1 MKRKKMVKVIDGAT
15 EFLDNFEGASAVD
28 TTDKHEDIDDLL
40 TEDELHAMQTA
51 LVVVKHLIVGDL
63 TCRDG
68 VELGVR
74 IVGLYS
80 FAKLGDILGTEL
92 FGEDEDEE
100 EGQESTD
107 D

>member
-63 TCRDG
+63 TCKDG
-68 VELGVR
+68 VELGAR
-74 IVGLYS
+74 IVGLYG

>member
-28 TTDKHEDIDDLL
+28 TTDKHED
-40 TEDELHAMQTA
+40 
-51 LVVVKHLIVGDL
+51 
-63 TCRDG
+63 
-68 VELGVR
+68 
-74 IVGLYS
+74 
-80 FAKLGDILGTEL
+80 
-92 FGEDEDEE
+92 EE

>member
-1 MKRKKMVKVIDGAT
+1 MKRKKMVKAIDGAT
-15 EFLDNFEGASAVD
+15 EFLDNFKSASAID
-28 TTDKHEDIDDLL
+28 ASGEHEDIDELIS
-40 TEDELHAMQTA
+40 EDELHAMQTA
-51 LVVVKHLIVGDL
+51 LIVVKHLIVGDL
-63 TCRDG
+63 TCKDG

-80 FAKLGDILGTEL
+80 FSKLGDILGADL

-100 EGQESTD
+100 EEQESTD

>member
-15 EFLDNFEGASAVD
+15 DFLDNFAGASAVD
-28 TTDKHEDIDDLL
+28 TSGEHEDMDDLL
-40 TEDELHAMQTA
+40 TEDEIHAMQTA

-63 TCRDG
+63 TCKDG

-100 EGQESTD
+100 KEQESTD